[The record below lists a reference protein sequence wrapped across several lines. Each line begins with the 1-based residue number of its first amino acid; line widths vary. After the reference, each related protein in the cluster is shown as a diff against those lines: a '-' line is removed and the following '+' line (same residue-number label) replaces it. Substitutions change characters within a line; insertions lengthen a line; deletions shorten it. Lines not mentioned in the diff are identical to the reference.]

1 MTRHRYQQ
9 DALALPGTEAREYS
23 PKPLELA
30 PPEQGVL
37 PLDGAMLGPLFEL
50 PKED

>member
-1 MTRHRYQQ
+1 MTRHRYHQ
-9 DALALPGTEAREYS
+9 DALALPGTEARSYS

-30 PPEQGVL
+30 PPEQGRL
-37 PLDGAMLGPLFEL
+37 ALDGSVLGPLFDQ